1 MASLFIYFCSCCCW
15 DAKAKVKDRKDNRFR
30 GRRLKWKF
38 PPHISIGS
46 WQHTQC
52 PLQEKG
58 ELYPNSIAV
67 MSWSYMSGHG
77 LQPFPWL
84 LAQIGSPSLL
94 VNTAP
99 LPVRI
104 GVGSIASLSPHAY
117 HWPYPLTV
125 SQKANVIFSSQLL
138 PVFFLFLL
146 GKVIVRAQL
155 TIETFFTLSKE
166 INYDVICTPSQIEPP
181 LIRNTIPVET
191 SHIKKFP
198 FLLPTLILGS
208 ELEISKPEGHQEW
221 SPPS

>member
-38 PPHISIGS
+38 TPHISIGS

-52 PLQEKG
+52 PFQERG

-67 MSWSYMSGHG
+67 MSCSYRSGHG

-104 GVGSIASLSPHAY
+104 EVGSIALLSPHAY

-125 SQKANVIFSSQLL
+125 LQKKKKMSFCLHNCRLYSFSSYLVKSSLEHSWQLKHSL
-138 PVFFLFLL
+138 HL
-146 GKVIVRAQL
+146 VR
-155 TIETFFTLSKE
+155 K
-166 INYDVICTPSQIEPP
+166 
-181 LIRNTIPVET
+181 LIMM
-191 SHIKKFP
+191 
-198 FLLPTLILGS
+198 
-208 ELEISKPEGHQEW
+208 
-221 SPPS
+221 